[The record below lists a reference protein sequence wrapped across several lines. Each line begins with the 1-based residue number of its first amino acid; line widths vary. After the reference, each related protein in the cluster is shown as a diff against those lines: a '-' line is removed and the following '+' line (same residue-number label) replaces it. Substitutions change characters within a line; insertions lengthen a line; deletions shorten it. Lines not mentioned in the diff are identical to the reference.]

1 MDRQSARLKKLI
13 EDLLEASKASTEAD
27 AKKKQEEDEKTRKTR
42 KDLVKV
48 GNYCYLTLD
57 PNANPKIVA
66 KLLSNGMESLYLDFY
81 YGFQM
86 VYDEKKDKEVA
97 QKMRGR
103 ESLKLYLYHKPQNAI
118 QRQANKE
125 TLMLAEKVRYE
136 KAQELL
142 KDEKGYRIE
151 EKKAPLNFIA
161 FFQEYNKAYTKK
173 DIRMMQIAYNRFI
186 DFLKDT
192 QEYAKYARLMNI
204 KPQQI
209 DRDMM
214 GAFTEYLQSR
224 SKGEGAKSIFQRF
237 KKVYKAM
244 AVKYDFNYQAPFIDA
259 DGKTISIKVDDSV
272 IVKDVLSADEVKRLI
287 ATHYPN
293 ESKVIRDAFIF
304 CLNTGLRFCDVKD
317 LTYGNID
324 EANRV
329 LTFEQNKTKG
339 HSASSGVV
347 IPLNDGLLRLIGEP
361 TSDQSKDSL
370 IFPLPSYEMCLKAI
384 KRWVKRAGINKHIS
398 WHCARHSFA
407 VNILNNGANI
417 KTVASL
423 LGHSGLKHTEKY
435 TRAIDSL
442 KQDAINSLPELNI

>member
-1 MDRQSARLKKLI
+1 MAEKK
-13 EDLLEASKASTEAD
+13 
-27 AKKKQEEDEKTRKTR
+27 R
-42 KDLVKV
+42 KDLKV
-48 GNYCYLTLD
+48 GGCYVISKD
-57 PNANPKIVA
+57 PNANPKIGA
-66 KLLSNGMESLYLDFY
+66 KLLSNGMESLYLYFY

-118 QRQANKE
+118 QRQENKN
-125 TLMLAEKVRYE
+125 TLILAEKVRYE

-142 KDEKGYRIE
+142 KDEKGYRME
-151 EKKAPLNFIA
+151 EKKAPLNFIS
-161 FFQEYNKAYTKK
+161 FFQKYNEAYTKK

-192 QEYAKYARLMNI
+192 KEYAKYARQMNI

-209 DRDMM
+209 DREMVE
-214 GAFTEYLQSR
+214 ALTEYLQSR

-244 AVKYDFNYQAPFIDA
+244 AVKYGFNYQAPFMDA
-259 DGKTISIKVDDSV
+259 DGKTRSIKVDDSV
-272 IVKDVLSADEVKRLI
+272 IVKDVLSADEVKKLI

-339 HSASSGVV
+339 HSNHSKVT
-347 IPLNDGLLRLIGEP
+347 IPISDSVMALIGDIP
-361 TSDQSKDSL
+361 KGNKDTL
-370 IFPLPSYEMCLKAI
+370 VFALPSYEACLKALG
-384 KRWVKRAGINKHIS
+384 RWVKRAGIDKHIS
-398 WHCARHSFA
+398 WHCARHTFGTNLA
-407 VNILNNGANI
+407 Q
-417 KTVASL
+417 VAADKGYSIRL
-423 LGHSGLKHTEKY
+423 VQESMGHSILRYTERY
-435 TRAIDSL
+435 TRVIDRQKKEAQEALSNL
-442 KQDAINSLPELNI
+442 FED

>member
-1 MDRQSARLKKLI
+1 MAEKK
-13 EDLLEASKASTEAD
+13 S
-27 AKKKQEEDEKTRKTR
+27 
-42 KDLVKV
+42 KDLKV
-48 GNYCYLTLD
+48 GGCYVISKD
-57 PNANPKIVA
+57 QNANPKIGA

-86 VYDEKKDKEVA
+86 VYDEKKDKEIP

-125 TLMLAEKVRYE
+125 ILMLAEKVRYE

-259 DGKTISIKVDDSV
+259 DGK
-272 IVKDVLSADEVKRLI
+272 SARLAREV
-287 ATHYPN
+287 
-293 ESKVIRDAFIF
+293 
-304 CLNTGLRFCDVKD
+304 
-317 LTYGNID
+317 
-324 EANRV
+324 
-329 LTFEQNKTKG
+329 
-339 HSASSGVV
+339 
-347 IPLNDGLLRLIGEP
+347 
-361 TSDQSKDSL
+361 SL
-370 IFPLPSYEMCLKAI
+370 
-384 KRWVKRAGINKHIS
+384 
-398 WHCARHSFA
+398 
-407 VNILNNGANI
+407 
-417 KTVASL
+417 
-423 LGHSGLKHTEKY
+423 
-435 TRAIDSL
+435 
-442 KQDAINSLPELNI
+442 

>member
-1 MDRQSARLKKLI
+1 MADKK
-13 EDLLEASKASTEAD
+13 S
-27 AKKKQEEDEKTRKTR
+27 
-42 KDLVKV
+42 KDLKV
-48 GNYCYLTLD
+48 GGCYVVSKD
-57 PNANPKIVA
+57 PNANPKIGA

-86 VYDEKKDKEVA
+86 VYDEKRDKEVA

-103 ESLKLYLYHKPQNAI
+103 ESLKLYLYHKPQNSI
-118 QRQANKE
+118 QRQENKN

-142 KDEKGYRIE
+142 QDEKGYRVE
-151 EKKAPLNFIA
+151 EKKAPLNFIS
-161 FFQEYNKAYTKK
+161 FFQEYNEAYTKK

-192 QEYAKYARLMNI
+192 KEYAKYARLMNI
-204 KPQQI
+204 KPQQV
-209 DRDMM
+209 DREMVE
-214 GAFTEYLQSR
+214 AFTEYLQSR

-244 AVKYDFNYQAPFIDA
+244 AVKYNFNYQAPFINA

-287 ATHYPN
+287 ATHYAN
-293 ESKVIRDAFIF
+293 ENKVIRDAFVF

-339 HSASSGVV
+339 HSNHSKVT
-347 IPLNDGLLRLIGEP
+347 IPVSDSVMALIGDIP
-361 TSDQSKDSL
+361 KGNKDAL
-370 IFPLPSYEMCLKAI
+370 VFALPSYEACLKALG
-384 KRWVKRAGINKHIS
+384 RWVKRAGIDKHIS
-398 WHCARHSFA
+398 WHCARHTFGTNLA
-407 VNILNNGANI
+407 Q
-417 KTVASL
+417 VAADKGYSIRL
-423 LGHSGLKHTEKY
+423 VQESMGHSSLKY
-435 TRAIDSL
+435 TERYTRVID
-442 KQDAINSLPELNI
+442 KQKKEAQEALSNLFED

>member
-1 MDRQSARLKKLI
+1 M
-13 EDLLEASKASTEAD
+13 

-86 VYDEKKDKEVA
+86 VYDEKKDKEIP

-192 QEYAKYARLMNI
+192 KEYAKYARLMNI

-209 DRDMM
+209 DRDMIE
-214 GAFTEYLQSR
+214 AFTEYLQSR

-293 ESKVIRDAFIF
+293 ESKAIRDAFIF

-339 HSASSGVV
+339 HSSHSKVTIHLSDAMMA
-347 IPLNDGLLRLIGEP
+347 LIGKIP
-361 TSDQSKDSL
+361 KRKKDAL
-370 IFPLPSYEMCLKAI
+370 VFNLPSYEACLKALG
-384 KRWVKRAGINKHIS
+384 RWVKRAGIDKHIS
-398 WHCARHSFA
+398 WHCARHTYGTNLA
-407 VNILNNGANI
+407 Q
-417 KTVASL
+417 VAADKGYSIRL
-423 LGHSGLKHTEKY
+423 VQENMGHSSLRYTERY
-435 TRAIDSL
+435 TRVID
-442 KQDAINSLPELNI
+442 KQKKDAQEALSNLFED

>member
-1 MDRQSARLKKLI
+1 MAEKK
-13 EDLLEASKASTEAD
+13 
-27 AKKKQEEDEKTRKTR
+27 R
-42 KDLVKV
+42 KDLKV
-48 GNYCYLTLD
+48 GGCYVISKD
-57 PNANPKIVA
+57 QNANPKIGA

-86 VYDEKKDKEVA
+86 VYDEKKDKEIP

-118 QRQANKE
+118 QRQTNKE

-192 QEYAKYARLMNI
+192 KEYAKYARQMNI

-209 DRDMM
+209 DRDMVE
-214 GAFTEYLQSR
+214 AFTEYLQSR

-272 IVKDVLSADEVKRLI
+272 IVKDVLSADEVKKLI

-339 HSASSGVV
+339 HSKHSKVT
-347 IPLNDGLLRLIGEP
+347 IPISDSVMALIGDIP
-361 TSDQSKDSL
+361 KGNKDTL
-370 IFPLPSYEMCLKAI
+370 VFALPSYEACLKALG
-384 KRWVKRAGINKHIS
+384 RWVKRAGIDKHIS
-398 WHCARHSFA
+398 WHCARHTFGTNLA
-407 VNILNNGANI
+407 Q
-417 KTVASL
+417 VAADKGYSIRL
-423 LGHSGLKHTEKY
+423 VQESMGHSSLKY
-435 TRAIDSL
+435 TERYTRVIDRQKKEAQEALSNL
-442 KQDAINSLPELNI
+442 FKD

>member
-1 MDRQSARLKKLI
+1 MAEKK
-13 EDLLEASKASTEAD
+13 
-27 AKKKQEEDEKTRKTR
+27 R
-42 KDLVKV
+42 KDLKV
-48 GNYCYLTLD
+48 GGCYVISKD
-57 PNANPKIVA
+57 PNANPKIGA

-118 QRQANKE
+118 QRQENKN
-125 TLMLAEKVRYE
+125 TLILAEKVRYE

-142 KDEKGYRIE
+142 KDEKGYRME
-151 EKKAPLNFIA
+151 EKKAPLNFIS
-161 FFQEYNKAYTKK
+161 FFQKYNEAYTKK

-192 QEYAKYARLMNI
+192 KEYAKYARQMNI

-209 DRDMM
+209 DREMVE
-214 GAFTEYLQSR
+214 ALTEYLQSR

-244 AVKYDFNYQAPFIDA
+244 AVKYGFNYQAPFMDA

-272 IVKDVLSADEVKRLI
+272 IVKDVLSADEVKKLI

-339 HSASSGVV
+339 HSNHSKVT
-347 IPLNDGLLRLIGEP
+347 IPISDSVMALIGDIP
-361 TSDQSKDSL
+361 KGNKDTL
-370 IFPLPSYEMCLKAI
+370 VFALPSYEACLKALG
-384 KRWVKRAGINKHIS
+384 RWVKRAGIDKHIS
-398 WHCARHSFA
+398 WHCARHTFGTNLA
-407 VNILNNGANI
+407 Q
-417 KTVASL
+417 VAADKGYSIRL
-423 LGHSGLKHTEKY
+423 VQESMGHSSLRYTERY
-435 TRAIDSL
+435 TRVIDRQKKEAQEALSNL
-442 KQDAINSLPELNI
+442 FED

>member
-1 MDRQSARLKKLI
+1 M
-13 EDLLEASKASTEAD
+13 
-27 AKKKQEEDEKTRKTR
+27 AKKN
-42 KDLVKV
+42 KDLKV
-48 GNYCYLTLD
+48 GGCYIISKD
-57 PNANPKIVA
+57 QNANPKLGA

-86 VYDEKKDKEVA
+86 VYDEKKDKEMP

-118 QRQANKE
+118 QRQENKD
-125 TLMLAEKVRYE
+125 TLILAEKVRYE

-142 KDEKGYRIE
+142 KDEKGYRME
-151 EKKAPLNFIA
+151 GKKAPLNFIS

-173 DIRMMQIAYNRFI
+173 DIRMMQLTYNRFI

-192 QEYAKYARLMNI
+192 PEYAKYSRLMNI

-214 GAFTEYLQSR
+214 EAFTEYLQGR

-244 AVKYDFNYQAPFIDA
+244 AAKYDFNYQAPFIDA
-259 DGKTISIKVDDSV
+259 DGKTISIKIDDSAL
-272 IVKDVLSADEVKRLI
+272 VKDVLSADEVKRLI
-287 ATHYPN
+287 ATHYQN
-293 ESKVIRDAFIF
+293 ESKEIRNAFIF

-339 HSASSGVV
+339 HSSHSKVTIHLSDAMMA
-347 IPLNDGLLRLIGEP
+347 LIGDIP
-361 TSDQSKDSL
+361 KRKKDTL
-370 IFPLPSYEMCLKAI
+370 VFNLPSYEACLKALR
-384 KRWVKRAGINKHIS
+384 RWVNRAGIDKHIS
-398 WHCARHSFA
+398 WHCARHTYGTNLAQVAADKGYTTRSLSFNLQKA
-407 VNILNNGANI
+407 
-417 KTVASL
+417 
-423 LGHSGLKHTEKY
+423 
-435 TRAIDSL
+435 
-442 KQDAINSLPELNI
+442 

>member
-1 MDRQSARLKKLI
+1 MAEKK
-13 EDLLEASKASTEAD
+13 
-27 AKKKQEEDEKTRKTR
+27 R
-42 KDLVKV
+42 KDLKV
-48 GNYCYLTLD
+48 GGCYVISKD
-57 PNANPKIVA
+57 PNANPKIGA
-66 KLLSNGMESLYLDFY
+66 KLLSNDMESLYLDFY

-118 QRQANKE
+118 QRQENKN
-125 TLMLAEKVRYE
+125 TLILAEKVRYE

-142 KDEKGYRIE
+142 KDEKGYRME
-151 EKKAPLNFIA
+151 EKKAPLNFIS
-161 FFQEYNKAYTKK
+161 FFQKYNEAYTKK

-192 QEYAKYARLMNI
+192 KEYAKYARQMNI

-209 DRDMM
+209 DREMVE
-214 GAFTEYLQSR
+214 ALTEYLQSR

-244 AVKYDFNYQAPFIDA
+244 AVKYGFNYQAPFMDA

-272 IVKDVLSADEVKRLI
+272 IVKDVLSADEVKKLI

-339 HSASSGVV
+339 HSNHSKVT
-347 IPLNDGLLRLIGEP
+347 IPISDSVMALIGDIP
-361 TSDQSKDSL
+361 KGNKDTL
-370 IFPLPSYEMCLKAI
+370 VFALPSYEACLKALG
-384 KRWVKRAGINKHIS
+384 RWVKRAGIDKHIS
-398 WHCARHSFA
+398 WHCARHTFGTNLA
-407 VNILNNGANI
+407 Q
-417 KTVASL
+417 VAADKGYSIRL
-423 LGHSGLKHTEKY
+423 VQESMGHSSLRYTERY
-435 TRAIDSL
+435 TRVIDRQ
-442 KQDAINSLPELNI
+442 KKDAQEALSNLFED